1 MAFYDS
7 YPSVG
12 VNANGGYYNSNS
24 AVTRTFTTGNAT
36 QYVVFYI
43 YHTGDSPAYCTL
55 DEVLSSIVVK
65 DNTHIGYKS
74 TYAGINTNAPVI
86 SQRIVGSTDNSVV
99 IWAGAESIES
109 SAIATA
115 PF

>member
-1 MAFYDS
+1 
-7 YPSVG
+7 
-12 VNANGGYYNSNS
+12 
-24 AVTRTFTTGNAT
+24 
-36 QYVVFYI
+36 
-43 YHTGDSPAYCTL
+43 
-55 DEVLSSIVVK
+55 VVK
-65 DNTHIGYKS
+65 DNTHTGYKS